1 MTGAKAIVNSGSRKL
16 IGELESRSSRP
27 GDSVTVF
34 KAYEL
39 RSDMFLVPTQQG
51 PITITQNNV
60 VPLDVEEGP
69 VDIYAI
75 IDNIRWFDEMDDRGL
90 RYDNMVAQFEEIM
103 MQNRAQRAGLTMAR
117 NVPREPPPGKI
128 LL

>member
-1 MTGAKAIVNSGSRKL
+1 MTVNKAIVNSGIRKL
-16 IGELESRSSRP
+16 IGELDKRSCVP
-27 GDSVTVF
+27 GEFVTVF